1 MSDLGLNESHQIVVM
16 NYMKFARYQR
26 IQSLKGI
33 EYAFKDVSESRLLDV
48 TYTCEE
54 VQELLQGLCKVVQAD
69 TETELISSTHMT
81 VLLLKQLFEQAER
94 WHLKLQVDLSE
105 LENREQLEVIKTL
118 ENNEFPSAKPDKNPP
133 TPTRIKLVPMN
144 DSSGSVQLLH
154 MEIERLKE
162 ENEKLAQSVRET
174 ANKASLYQEE
184 MNKFRTELEAAQH
197 EVSTLKE
204 HAVNA
209 PQPSHL
215 HEVENQLCTVKNLL
229 ATSLEKSASEQQ
241 QLELELSATREK
253 VAEVQSQL
261 LLAEQE
267 LEHKFSQT
275 VVYSNM
281 KKILNKKNEQIKE
294 LRKKLQ
300 QYEPDENA
308 DE

>member
-1 MSDLGLNESHQIVVM
+1 MNEHHRMVVM

-26 IQSLKGI
+26 IQSLKAI
-33 EYAFKDVSESRLLDV
+33 DYAFKDVSESRLLDG
-48 TYTCEE
+48 TYTCDE
-54 VQELLQGLCKVVQAD
+54 VQELLHGLCKVVQAD

-81 VLLLKQLFEQAER
+81 VLLLKQLFEQAEK
-94 WHLKLQVDLSE
+94 WHLRLQVDLSE

-118 ENNEFPSAKPDKNPP
+118 ESNEFSSVKPETNPP
-133 TPTRIKLVPMN
+133 TPTSIKLVPMN
-144 DSSGSVQLLH
+144 ESSGSVRLLH

-174 ANKASLYQEE
+174 ANKASMYQEE
-184 MNKFRTELEAAQH
+184 VNKLRTELESAQS
-197 EVSTLKE
+197 EMSTLKE
-204 HAVNA
+204 HSVNA
-209 PQPSHL
+209 PEPSHL
-215 HEVENQLCTVKNLL
+215 DEVENQLCTVRSLL
-229 ATSLEKSASEQQ
+229 ATSLEKSASDQQ

-275 VVYSNM
+275 AVYVNM

-300 QYEPDENA
+300 EYEPDGNT